1 MGRAKGRI
9 GGPEGGG
16 GAGWDGVGQSGA
28 FAVGGHTGW
37 RPVFPFSC
45 LTTRRRPAAR
55 LCRGCFCGTALRDHK
70 NKMTR
75 SPYSGNRVINLAT
88 TYSRGTYRPTTIG
101 CTGLNGR
108 VRDGNGWNPRQMV
121 TRKWDS
127 VLRVRDGENEQS
139 LQYSMQGGKLN
150 ARNFE
155 RFPTRPE
162 GRWGCINRQGH

>member
-1 MGRAKGRI
+1 MEARYEERIRACSSEAELAEYLLSCIPVIKEYTSEVESGSGVSTKKVAGVYISTRKGVQRNDI
-9 GGPEGGG
+9 YKKYLKEVEG
-16 GAGWDGVGQSGA
+16 
-28 FAVGGHTGW
+28 
-37 RPVFPFSC
+37 
-45 LTTRRRPAAR
+45 
-55 LCRGCFCGTALRDHK
+55 
-70 NKMTR
+70 
-75 SPYSGNRVINLAT
+75 
-88 TYSRGTYRPTTIG
+88 
-101 CTGLNGR
+101 
-108 VRDGNGWNPRQMV
+108 GNGWNPRQMV